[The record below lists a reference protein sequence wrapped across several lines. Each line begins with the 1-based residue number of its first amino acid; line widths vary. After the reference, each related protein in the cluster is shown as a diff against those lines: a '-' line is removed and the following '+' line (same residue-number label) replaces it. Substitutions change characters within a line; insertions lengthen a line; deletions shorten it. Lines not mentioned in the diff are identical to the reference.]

1 MVAAVAALT
10 RFARESPW
18 LIDASASYPPLIF
31 GVGGLLAWRFRRS
44 RAVGAIAALA
54 LVRWLGAE
62 ANPALLATLVPLSLA
77 ALTSTKD
84 RGALATR
91 GLGQVVGMLA
101 AVSLVVGLP
110 TLLPGLA
117 AGIEAWDFI
126 PGVGGGTSGGT
137 APSGAFSDT
146 GILAATLAG
155 AVIVGFAW
163 FRDDPVDRGMAWC
176 LVALLLAL
184 ATAHDPVASSV
195 YLMGAGVV
203 LATVVVEKSYA
214 MAYHDELTGLPARR
228 ALWQDLEAAGTTYS
242 VAMVDIDYFKKFND
256 RHGHD
261 VGDQVLMM
269 VAGQL
274 ATVSGG
280 GRTFRYGGEEFAVVF
295 PGKSR
300 KEAMPYLE
308 ELRAKIEESRFS
320 VRRRGRPRKKPSGAK
335 AARASKPAGKLQVT
349 VSIGVAERTNKQST
363 PQKVVKSADR
373 ALYRAKQDG
382 RNRVAR

>member
-1 MVAAVAALT
+1 MVAAVVALT
-10 RFARESPW
+10 WLSGESPW
-18 LIDASASYPPLIF
+18 LIDASTSDTPMIF
-31 GVGGLLAWRFRRS
+31 GAGGLLAWRFRRS

-54 LVRWLGAE
+54 LVRWLGA
-62 ANPALLATLVPLSLA
+62 AGNPALLATLMPLSFA
-77 ALTSTKD
+77 ALVSTKD

-91 GLGQVVGMLA
+91 GLTQVVGMLA
-101 AVSLVVGLP
+101 AVSLVVVLP
-110 TLLPGLA
+110 AVLPGLA

-126 PGVGGGTSGGT
+126 PGVGGAASGGGAT
-137 APSGAFSDT
+137 SGAFSDT
-146 GILAATLAG
+146 GILAATLSG
-155 AVIVGFAW
+155 GVIVGFAW
-163 FRDDPVDRGMAWC
+163 FRDDPVDRGIAWC

-184 ATAHDPVASSV
+184 ATAHDPVVSSV

-203 LATVVVEKSYA
+203 LATAVVEKFYA

-228 ALWQDLEAAGTTYS
+228 ALWQDLEAAGTIYS

-269 VAGQL
+269 VAAQL

-280 GRTFRYGGEEFAVVF
+280 GRTFRYGGEEFTVLF

-308 ELRAKIEESRFS
+308 ELRAKVEESRFS
-320 VRRRGRPRKKPSGAK
+320 VRRRGRPRKKPSGTK
-335 AARASKPAGKLQVT
+335 AAGARKPAGKLHVT
-349 VSIGVAERTNKQST
+349 VSIGVAERTNKQPT
-363 PQKVVKSADR
+363 PQQVVKSADR
-373 ALYRAKQDG
+373 ALYRAKRDG
-382 RNRVAR
+382 RNRVSK

>member
-1 MVAAVAALT
+1 MVTAVASLAW
-10 RFARESPW
+10 FARESPW
-18 LIDASASYPPLIF
+18 LIDASANYPPAIF
-31 GVGGLLAWRFRRS
+31 GAGGLLAWRFRRS

-54 LVRWLGAE
+54 LVRWLGTA

-91 GLGQVVGMLA
+91 GLAQVVGTLA
-101 AVSLVVGLP
+101 AVSLMVGIPVVLP
-110 TLLPGLA
+110 ALA
-117 AGIEAWDFI
+117 AGVEAWDFL
-126 PGVGGGTSGGT
+126 PGVGGTVPG
-137 APSGAFSDT
+137 GAFSDT
-146 GILAATLAG
+146 SILAAALSG
-155 AVIVGFAW
+155 VVIVGFAW
-163 FRDDPVDRGMAWC
+163 FRDDPVDRGMAWS
-176 LVALLLAL
+176 LVSLLMAL
-184 ATAHDPVASSV
+184 AVANDPVASSV
-195 YLMGAGVV
+195 HLMGAGLV
-203 LATVVVEKSYA
+203 LAMAVVEKSYA

-228 ALWQDLEAAGTTYS
+228 ALWQDLEAAGTTYT

-269 VAGQL
+269 VASQL

-280 GRTFRYGGEEFAVVF
+280 GRAFRYGGEEFTVLF

-308 ELRAKIEESRFS
+308 ELRAKVEESRFS

-335 AARASKPAGKLQVT
+335 TARARKPAGKLQVT
-349 VSIGVAERTNKQST
+349 VSIGVAERTNTQST
-363 PQKVVKSADR
+363 PQRVVKSADR
-373 ALYRAKQDG
+373 ALYRAKRDG
-382 RNRVAR
+382 RNRVSK

>member
-1 MVAAVAALT
+1 MVAAVAALIW
-10 RFARESPW
+10 FAREAPW
-18 LIDASASYPPLIF
+18 LIDASASYPPVIF
-31 GVGGLLAWRFRRS
+31 GAGGLLAWRFRRS
-44 RAVGAIAALA
+44 RAMGAIAALA
-54 LVRWLGAE
+54 LIRWLGTA

-84 RGALATR
+84 RGALATC
-91 GLGQVVGMLA
+91 GTAQVVGTLA

-110 TLLPGLA
+110 AVLPGLT
-117 AGIEAWDFI
+117 AGLEAWDFI
-126 PGVGGGTSGGT
+126 PGVGGTASGGT
-137 APSGAFSDT
+137 VRGGAFSDT
-146 GILAATLAG
+146 SILAATLSG

-184 ATAHDPVASSV
+184 SAANDPVASSV
-195 YLMGAGVV
+195 YLMGAGLV
-203 LATVVVEKSYA
+203 LATAVVEKSYA

-228 ALWQDLEAAGTTYS
+228 ALWQDLEAAGTTYA
-242 VAMVDIDYFKKFND
+242 VAMVDIDHFKKFND

-269 VAGQL
+269 VAAQL

-280 GRTFRYGGEEFAVVF
+280 GRTFRYGGEEFTVVF
-295 PGKSR
+295 PGKTR

-308 ELRAKIEESRFS
+308 ELRAKVEESRFS
-320 VRRRGRPRKKPSGAK
+320 VRRRGRPRKKPSRAK
-335 AARASKPAGKLQVT
+335 PARARKPAGTLQVT
-349 VSIGVAERTNKQST
+349 VSIGVAERTDRQPT

-373 ALYRAKQDG
+373 ALYRAKRDG
-382 RNRVAR
+382 RNRVA